1 MIHNVFTIYDAK
13 AEAYLPPFILP
24 KISMAKRTF
33 SDCVNS
39 SDHQFGAHPEDYT
52 LFTIGTFDDE
62 TAQYN
67 LLLTPESL
75 GLGNEYVIQEPDN
88 QQLDMIGDQNANT
101 EEKVRKIKG

>member
-1 MIHNVFTIYDAK
+1 MIHNVFTVYDAK

-39 SDHQFGAHPEDYT
+39 NDHQFGAHPEDYT

-75 GLGNEYVIQEPDN
+75 GLGIEYVVKEPDTE
-88 QQLDMIGDQNANT
+88 QVDIIGDTNGAEIRQ
-101 EEKVRKIKG
+101 I

>member
-1 MIHNVFTIYDAK
+1 MIHNVFTIFDAK

-24 KISMAKRTF
+24 KTSMAKRTF

-39 SDHQFGAHPEDYT
+39 ADHQFGAHPEDYT

-75 GLGNEYVIQEPDN
+75 GLGIEYVVKQPDT
-88 QQLDMIGDQNANT
+88 QQMDMIGDTNGA
-101 EEKVRKIKG
+101 EIREIKG

>member
-39 SDHQFGAHPEDYT
+39 QDHQFAAHPGDYT
-52 LFTIGTFDDE
+52 LFTIGTFNDE

-75 GLGNEYVIQEPDN
+75 GLGLEYVIDSSELETSKAETNGAEIRQIE
-88 QQLDMIGDQNANT
+88 G
-101 EEKVRKIKG
+101 

>member
-1 MIHNVFTIYDAK
+1 MIHNVFTIFDAK

-24 KISMAKRTF
+24 KTSMAKRTF
-33 SDCVNS
+33 ADCVNS
-39 SDHQFGAHPEDYT
+39 KDHQFGAHPEDYT

-75 GLGNEYVIQEPDN
+75 GLGVEYVINSPEVEN
-88 QQLDMIGDQNANT
+88 SKAEKQNGNKK
-101 EEKVRKIKG
+101 EKIRKIKG